1 MYIRILTNL
10 NYSKSTSTWCIL
22 ECQVNIAVLYKAK
35 NHKLQQFHKHFLFP
49 SSQITEMQNN
59 NYMSVIPANATKT
72 HHSVSMLSVTSKLSP
87 LVPLGLNKAL
97 FSVLSNGSCVRSRTN
112 TPAAKPPILIPR
124 VLDLCQYLDTF
135 IRVWKKRHI
144 VEPVW

>member
-1 MYIRILTNL
+1 MHSRVSGQYCCAIQ
-10 NYSKSTSTWCIL
+10 SEESQTSTIPL
-22 ECQVNIAVLYKAK
+22 TL
-35 NHKLQQFHKHFLFP
+35 LFP

-144 VEPVW
+144 VEPV